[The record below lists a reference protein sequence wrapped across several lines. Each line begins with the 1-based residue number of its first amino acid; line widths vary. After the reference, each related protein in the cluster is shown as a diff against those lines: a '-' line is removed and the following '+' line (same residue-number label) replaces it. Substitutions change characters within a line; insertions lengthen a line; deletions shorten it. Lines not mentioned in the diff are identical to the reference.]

1 MKSLC
6 VAKIGFL
13 LLLLAA
19 CQTAPTAPAR
29 TATVLMIPEISETA
43 KPSQTQ
49 PAAPT
54 QTGTAVPPPICSPLE
69 GFSHAD
75 LLARVSNPFDP
86 PEPGSDNPHQG
97 VDLGD
102 FDPADA
108 SRVAVPGRTV
118 QAALPG
124 RVALIQTDR
133 FPYGTAIIIETPLDA
148 LPATLHQQFAT
159 LPPWPPRPAT
169 DPLTCPTVD
178 PTKTALSLPKPDQ
191 EGRSLYILYA
201 HLGSMADIQVGDAV
215 ECGQALGTVG
225 QSGNALAP
233 HLHFEARVGPAGV
246 QLGSLAHYDVS
257 ASVPEMAAYCL
268 WRVSGSFVW
277 VDPLLLLQDLP

>member
-1 MKSLC
+1 MPFD
-6 VAKIGFL
+6 V
-13 LLLLAA
+13 
-19 CQTAPTAPAR
+19 
-29 TATVLMIPEISETA
+29 
-43 KPSQTQ
+43 
-49 PAAPT
+49 
-54 QTGTAVPPPICSPLE
+54 CSPLQ
-69 GFSHAD
+69 GFDRAD
-75 LLARVSNPFDP
+75 LLARISNPFDP

-108 SRVAVPGRTV
+108 NRVAIPGRTV

-133 FPYGTAIIIETPLDA
+133 FPYGTAVIIETPLDA
-148 LPATLHQQFAT
+148 LPAALQQQFAA

-169 DPLTCPTVD
+169 DPLTCPTVTPVFTLD
-178 PTKTALSLPKPDQ
+178 ESHH
-191 EGRSLYILYA
+191 SLYVLYA
-201 HLGSMADIQVGDAV
+201 HLGSLADLQVGDEV
-215 ECGQALGTVG
+215 RCGQSLGLVG

-257 ASVPEMAAYCL
+257 ASVLEMAAYCE

-277 VDPLLLLQDLP
+277 VDPGLLIDFVR